1 MFSYAEYT
9 EIIHLIKA
17 TGLAA
22 DYHRALTSGRFII
35 MRHDV
40 EFSVERAF
48 ALSRI
53 ESGLDFTADYFF
65 QWTNNNYNILS
76 RRHTEMIRD
85 MSARGHRIGL
95 HFALNGLTDMEEIR
109 RQIRKEVDILSEMFG
124 FPVRQFSI
132 HRPSAEVLQANIKYP
147 DIINAY
153 QEEFFTYSP
162 DAANAPHLPI
172 KYLSDANHIWRYGY
186 PDAATIGS
194 HERLQILTHPFAW
207 TEKGYDNFHN
217 YQSLIGEKH
226 REMIDSIDTE
236 CKDFNEYREYFMNK
250 CEEDS

>member
-1 MFSYAEYT
+1 MFSYAEYA
-9 EIIHLIKA
+9 EIIRLIKA
-17 TGLAA
+17 TGLTTS
-22 DYHRALTSGRFII
+22 YWQALGGDHFII

-48 ALSRI
+48 ALSRV
-53 ESGLDFTADYFF
+53 EDSLDFTADYFF

-85 MSARGHRIGL
+85 MSVRGHRIGL

-109 RQIRKEVDILSEMFG
+109 RQIRKEMDILSNMMG

-153 QEEFFTYSP
+153 QEEFFSYSP
-162 DAANAPHLPI
+162 DAANDPHLKV
-172 KYLSDANHIWRYGY
+172 KYLSDANHVWRFGY
-186 PDAATIGS
+186 PDTDTISG
-194 HERLQILTHPFAW
+194 HQRIQILTHPFAW

-217 YQSLIGEKH
+217 YKSLIREKH
-226 REMIDSIDTE
+226 REMVDSIDTE

-250 CEEDS
+250 CEEEN